1 MFRGFVLSCTTSW
14 STCGVRLARR
24 LVCEPRDVVRTR
36 TLELCFK
43 LCVKRCAPQADH
55 TEDDEESGVD
65 VDGEG
70 VVDGSGDGWCVGR
83 SAGKASRE
91 YGGGGWDGCCCWM
104 CGWCTGHV
112 GVVDVADAAT
122 AGE

>member
-1 MFRGFVLSCTTSW
+1 M
-14 STCGVRLARR
+14 
-24 LVCEPRDVVRTR
+24 
-36 TLELCFK
+36 
-43 LCVKRCAPQADH
+43 
-55 TEDDEESGVD
+55 D

-91 YGGGGWDGCCCWM
+91 CGGGGGRGWDGCCCWM
-104 CGWCTGHV
+104 CGWCTGHE

-122 AGE
+122 ADE